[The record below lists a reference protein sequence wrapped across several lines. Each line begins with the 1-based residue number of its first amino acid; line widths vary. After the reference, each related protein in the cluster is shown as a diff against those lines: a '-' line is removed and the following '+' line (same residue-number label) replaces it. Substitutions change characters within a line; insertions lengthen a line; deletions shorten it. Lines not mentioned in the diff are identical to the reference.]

1 MRLTLSA
8 DHDEGYLR
16 DGPVCGELVVDFV
29 NFLEAGL
36 IFQTENQDDSIHPTS
51 KLERRGG
58 GGAVT
63 MQEEQVDQ
71 EA

>member
-8 DHDEGYLR
+8 DHNEGYLR

-36 IFQTENQDDSIHPTS
+36 IFQTENQDDSIHPTG
-51 KLERRGG
+51 KLER
-58 GGAVT
+58 
-63 MQEEQVDQ
+63 
-71 EA
+71 